1 MKQDHFG
8 GKMKIEI
15 VDLKLNLSYVKEYI
29 ELRNLYTDKLCTSKV
44 DIAET
49 IMWIKTTKN
58 IIKILL
64 NDKELVGVA
73 ILYVEK
79 NNEITI
85 FTKYHKKGYG
95 NKLLYNIEKT
105 AVENNIDFVYAWID
119 QTNRRSLNLF
129 RKNNYLQTA
138 SKIKY
143 YNGQKYIGYN
153 FKKELKNE
161 TYPE

>member
-1 MKQDHFG
+1 
-8 GKMKIEI
+8 
-15 VDLKLNLSYVKEYI
+15 
-29 ELRNLYTDKLCTSKV
+29 
-44 DIAET
+44 
-49 IMWIKTTKN
+49 
-58 IIKILL
+58 
-64 NDKELVGVA
+64 
-73 ILYVEK
+73 
-79 NNEITI
+79 
-85 FTKYHKKGYG
+85 
-95 NKLLYNIEKT
+95 LLYNIEKT